1 MNHKDWDFVNRRLVA
16 KMLSEMEYEQVFHA
30 ESQGDDHYCI
40 NLPGAQWRFI
50 AERGIW
56 GWLWI
61 DAQTLRCTDE
71 PVLAQ
76 TLLMQLKPVLS
87 MSDATVAEHMQDLYA
102 TLLGD
107 LQLLKARRGLSAS
120 DLINLDADR
129 LQCLL
134 SGHPKFVFNKGR
146 RGWGKEALERYA
158 PEYTNTFRLHWLAVK
173 REHMIWRCD
182 NDLDIQQL
190 LTAAMDPQ
198 EFTRFSQV
206 WQENG
211 LDHNWLPL
219 PVHPWQWQQKI
230 ATDFIADFAEGRM
243 VSLGEF
249 GDQWL
254 AQQSLRTLTNASR
267 RGGLDIKLPLTIYN
281 TSCYRGIPGRYI
293 AAGPLAS
300 RWLQQVFATDA
311 TLVQSGAVILG
322 EPAAGYVSHEG
333 YAALA
338 RAPYRYQEM
347 LGVIWRENPCRWL
360 KPDESPVLMATL
372 MECDENNQPLAGAYI
387 DRSGLDAE
395 TWLTQLFRVVVVPLY
410 HLLCR
415 YGVALIAHGQN
426 ITLAMKEGVPQR
438 VLLKDFQGDMR
449 LVKEE
454 FPEMDSLLKD
464 LVSAVAP
471 TNPYS
476 FVNYLVKHKKFYR
489 FLTSR
494 LRTVSREEFSDYLRW
509 AAEDMNNLYF
519 SHTVENIDFDKK
531 RRLFLVQTS
540 QGEYFARNICL
551 GTGKQ
556 PYLPPCVKHMTQSCF
571 HASEM
576 NLRRPDLSGKRITVV
591 GGGQSGA
598 DLFLNALR
606 GEWGEAAEINW
617 VSRRNNFNALDEAA
631 FADEYFTPEYISGF
645 SGLEEDIRH
654 QLLDEQKMTSDGIT
668 ADSLLTIY
676 RELYHRFEVL
686 RKPRNIRLLPSR
698 SVTTLESSGPGWKLL
713 MEHHLDQGRESLESD
728 VVIFATG
735 YRSALPQILPSLMPL
750 ITMHDKNTFK
760 VRDDFTLEW
769 SGPKENNIFVVNA
782 SMQTHGIAEPQLS
795 LMAWRSARILN
806 RVMGRDLF
814 DLSMPPA
821 LIQWRSG
828 T

>member
-1 MNHKDWDFVNRRLVA
+1 MKKSVDFIGVGTGPFNLSIAALSHQIEELNCLFFDEHPHFSWHLGMLVP
-16 KMLSEMEYEQVFHA
+16 
-30 ESQGDDHYCI
+30 DC
-40 NLPGAQWRFI
+40 
-50 AERGIW
+50 
-56 GWLWI
+56 
-61 DAQTLRCTDE
+61 
-71 PVLAQ
+71 
-76 TLLMQLKPVLS
+76 
-87 MSDATVAEHMQDLYA
+87 HMQ
-102 TLLGD
+102 T
-107 LQLLKARRGLSAS
+107 
-120 DLINLDADR
+120 
-129 LQCLL
+129 
-134 SGHPKFVFNKGR
+134 VF
-146 RGWGKEALERYA
+146 
-158 PEYTNTFRLHWLAVK
+158 
-173 REHMIWRCD
+173 
-182 NDLDIQQL
+182 
-190 LTAAMDPQ
+190 
-198 EFTRFSQV
+198 
-206 WQENG
+206 
-211 LDHNWLPL
+211 
-219 PVHPWQWQQKI
+219 
-230 ATDFIADFAEGRM
+230 
-243 VSLGEF
+243 
-249 GDQWL
+249 
-254 AQQSLRTLTNASR
+254 
-267 RGGLDIKLPLTIYN
+267 
-281 TSCYRGIPGRYI
+281 
-293 AAGPLAS
+293 
-300 RWLQQVFATDA
+300 
-311 TLVQSGAVILG
+311 
-322 EPAAGYVSHEG
+322 
-333 YAALA
+333 
-338 RAPYRYQEM
+338 
-347 LGVIWRENPCRWL
+347 
-360 KPDESPVLMATL
+360 
-372 MECDENNQPLAGAYI
+372 
-387 DRSGLDAE
+387 
-395 TWLTQLFRVVVVPLY
+395 
-410 HLLCR
+410 
-415 YGVALIAHGQN
+415 
-426 ITLAMKEGVPQR
+426 
-438 VLLKDFQGDMR
+438 
-449 LVKEE
+449 
-454 FPEMDSLLKD
+454 LKD

-531 RRLFLVQTS
+531 SRLFLVQTS
-540 QGEYFARNICL
+540 RGEYFARNICL

-556 PYLPPCVKHMTQSCF
+556 PYLPPCVKHVTQSCF

-645 SGLEEDIRH
+645 SGLKEDIRH

-713 MEHHLDQGRESLESD
+713 MEHHLDRGRESLESD

-769 SGPKENNIFVVNA
+769 SGPKENNIFAVNA

-806 RVMGRDLF
+806 RVLGRDLF

-828 T
+828 SRKKPQPEAAALTHYTTNIQE